1 MIQDN
6 QSSTLDLLQ
15 AGIAHLLSEQ
25 GIAEATDL
33 IRGPQFQ
40 QTLYYDHVDGKIV
53 AEPDTLRTMA
63 VLVKMGKIGKQTD
76 VGDYLRRK
84 VNQQIAALTDYHSG
98 SADRLSVLGATVK
111 GVAYRANLCVTG
123 EDKTCGVAHYSNLTL
138 ETRYRILNNCYGGG
152 MDCDGGRFREL
163 SVVIEDGFF
172 RELLQAGLT
181 ISEDDWGYG
190 NTRGLTISSAVT
202 TALHPNA
209 VLRHWTHAE
218 MLTVLGCIMKSHEG
232 HHSRTR
238 AFQVAHEVT
247 RLGLRR
253 QEIRE
258 DAAFKDAVVEL
269 GITMTQL
276 DSIGIGLNMGIVS
289 YHNLIHDADPVR
301 AANFYALPARMS
313 TGTEEEWWASAPYL
327 SVIMSGTLDGRFG
340 FSDRISPSTT
350 LEFVSEYELK
360 RRRFIA
366 TPVYDAI
373 LRQAERLGH
382 NTQAIYGHAN
392 YEVRDDLPLD
402 FLKPGRNAVVY
413 AEL

>member
-1 MIQDN
+1 MIQDTPG
-6 QSSTLDLLQ
+6 SSLDLLQ

-25 GIAEATDL
+25 GVAEATEV
-33 IRGPQFQ
+33 IRSTQFQ

-63 VLVKMGKIGKQTD
+63 VLVKIGKIGKQTD

-84 VNQQIAALTDYHSG
+84 VNQQIASLTDYHSG

-111 GVAYRANLCVTG
+111 GVAYRANLCTTG
-123 EDKTCGVAHYSNLTL
+123 EDKTCGFAHYSNLTL
-138 ETRYRILNNCYGGG
+138 ETRSRILNNCYGGG

-163 SVVIEDGFF
+163 SEVIEDGFF

-181 ISEDDWGYG
+181 LSEDDWGYG

-202 TALHPNA
+202 TALHPNV
-209 VLRHWTHAE
+209 VLRHWTYAE
-218 MLTVLGCIMKSHEG
+218 MLTVLGRIMKSHEG
-232 HHSRTR
+232 HSRTR

-253 QEIRE
+253 HEIRE

-276 DSIGIGLNMGIVS
+276 DGIGLNMGIVS
-289 YHNLIHDADPVR
+289 YHNLIHDADPVQ

-313 TGTEEEWWASAPYL
+313 TGTEEEWWASAPHL
-327 SVIMSGTLDGRFG
+327 GVIMSGTLDDRFG
-340 FSDRISPSTT
+340 FGTRLSPSTT

-360 RRRFIA
+360 QRRFIA

-382 NTQAIYGHAN
+382 NTQAIYGHSN

-402 FLKPGRNAVVY
+402 FLKSGRNAVVY